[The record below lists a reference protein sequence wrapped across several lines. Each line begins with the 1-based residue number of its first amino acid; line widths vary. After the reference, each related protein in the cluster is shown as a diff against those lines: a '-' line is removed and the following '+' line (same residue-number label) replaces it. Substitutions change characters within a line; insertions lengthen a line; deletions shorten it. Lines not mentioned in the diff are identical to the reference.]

1 MANRSSSMA
10 PSTAASTQPPAAAP
24 VVAPAAAASTYE
36 EVALLALRVMC
47 ALMLLQHG
55 LRDVFGVLLPP
66 PGTPGGPTGPETPWT
81 RSWVAAM
88 LQLILTPLLTVGLFT
103 RPVAFLLSGVMAFAY
118 FLVHAPRGF
127 FPIINRGE
135 LAALYC
141 FVLLYLSA
149 RGGGRYSLDAWLRR
163 KR

>member
-1 MANRSSSMA
+1 MANRLPSMA
-10 PSTAASTQPPAAAP
+10 PDTTPGTDAPGATPAI
-24 VVAPAAAASTYE
+24 ASTYYE
-36 EVALLALRVMC
+36 IALLVLRVMT

-66 PGTPGGPTGPETPWT
+66 PGTPGGPTGPETPFT
-81 RSWVAAM
+81 RSWVAAV
-88 LQLILTPLLTVGLFT
+88 LQLVLTPFLTIGLFT
-103 RPVAFLLSGVMAFAY
+103 RPVAFVLSGVMAFAY
-118 FLVHAPRGF
+118 FLVHVPRGF

-141 FVLLYLSA
+141 FVLFYLSA
-149 RGGGRYSLDAWLRR
+149 RGGGRYSLDRVLRT